1 MKTLIIDNFDS
12 FTYNLFQLVAAVNG
26 EEPLVI
32 THDQYDLSQFQ
43 FDNIIISPGPG
54 HPDNPA
60 DFGACQKVL
69 QECNVPIL
77 GICLGHQGLC
87 SAFGGQVV
95 HAPVPMHGQ
104 ISRVRHFGDAL
115 FADIP
120 EEFNVVRYHSLMVA
134 QPLPDCL
141 EVIATTSPG
150 IVMGIRH
157 RSKPFWGVQY
167 HPESICSEYGLQLL
181 QNFKTLTHRHQQT
194 LTHNIDVRKLNVW
207 REPEDIFNQLY
218 AKQKNVA
225 WLDSSLVVPDSA
237 RFSFMGGLDGPL
249 SYALEYDV
257 QKQTVLRHQGGEK
270 RELNIGIFDYLQQ
283 ELSRF
288 KISKMDLPFD
298 FHGGF
303 VGYLGYELYAETLP
317 IASLHRSAYPD
328 AQLLFLDRVLVFDH
342 QEKACYLVA
351 VSLPHHMALTQSWFA
366 EMEDVFSQVPN
377 HADELPQG
385 LNDAIPYQLSRN
397 RETYLKDIEKCMHHI
412 RNGDSY
418 EICLT
423 NKVKLN
429 QAINAD
435 DYYRTLR
442 RINPAPYAAFLKFAN
457 VAIACASVE
466 RFLKID
472 TAGHVETKPI
482 KGTLPRGLSIEEDLK
497 NRQILQEDI
506 KFKSEN
512 LMIVDLLR
520 NDLGKV
526 CEISSVHVPKLMD
539 VESYAT
545 LHQLVSTIRGKLRS
559 NKTAIDCIKATF
571 PGGSMTGAPKI
582 RTMEIIHQLEHEARD
597 VYSGAIGYL
606 SLNGAIDLNIVIRT
620 AVIDQEMTSIG
631 VGGAIIALSNP
642 EEEFD
647 EIMLKSKAL
656 RKALLS
662 R

>member
-1 MKTLIIDNFDS
+1 LKTLIIDNYDS
-12 FTYNLFQLVAAVNG
+12 FTYNLFQLVAEVNG

-32 THDQYDLSQFQ
+32 TNDQYDLSQLH

-60 DFGACQKVL
+60 DFGVCEKVL
-69 QECNVPIL
+69 QECDVPIL

-87 SAFGGQVV
+87 SVFGGQVV

-104 ISRVRHFGDAL
+104 ISRVRHFGDAI
-115 FADIP
+115 FAHIP

-141 EVIATTSPG
+141 EVIATTFPD

-181 QNFKTLTHRHQQT
+181 QNFKTLTYQHQQT
-194 LTHNIDVRKLNVW
+194 ITHKIDVRKLNVW
-207 REPEDIFNQLY
+207 REPEAIFNQLY
-218 AKQKNVA
+218 ANQKNVV
-225 WLDSSLVVPDSA
+225 WLDSSLVVSNSA

-249 SYALEYDV
+249 SYALEYDTHCR
-257 QKQTVLRHQGGEK
+257 TVVCYQSGEK
-270 RELNIGIFDYLQQ
+270 KDVNLGIFDYLQQ

-288 KISKMDLPFD
+288 KIPKMDLPFD

-317 IASLHRSAYPD
+317 IPNVHRSAYPD
-328 AQLLFLDRVLVFDH
+328 AQFLFLDRVLVFDH
-342 QEKACYLVA
+342 QEQVCYLVA
-351 VSLPHHMALTQSWFA
+351 VFLPHHAQLTQSWFE
-366 EMEDVFSQVPN
+366 EMEDIFSLFNDNACELP
-377 HADELPQG
+377 DELSEE
-385 LNDAIPYQLSRN
+385 IPYKLSRS
-397 RETYLKDIEKCMHHI
+397 RETYIKDIRKCMHHI

-423 NKVKLN
+423 NKVKINHL
-429 QAINAD
+429 INAD
-435 DYYRTLR
+435 NYYRTLR
-442 RINPAPYAAFLKFAN
+442 RINPAPYAAFLKFADMS
-457 VAIACASVE
+457 IACASVE

-472 TAGHVETKPI
+472 TAGHVESKPI
-482 KGTLPRGLSIEEDLK
+482 KGTLPRGSSVEEDLE
-497 NRQILQEDI
+497 NRQLLQRDI

-526 CEISSVHVPKLMD
+526 CEIGSVHVPKLMD

-545 LHQLVSTIRGKLRS
+545 VHQLVSTIRGKLRS
-559 NKTAIDCIKATF
+559 NKTAIDCIKSTF

-582 RTMEIIHQLEHEARD
+582 RTMEIIHQLEQEARNI
-597 VYSGAIGYL
+597 YSGAIGYL

-620 AVIDQEMTSIG
+620 AVIHDEMISIG
-631 VGGAIIALSNP
+631 VGGAIIALSDP
-642 EEEFD
+642 EAEFD
-647 EIMLKSKAL
+647 EIILKSKAL
-656 RKALLS
+656 RKALF
-662 R
+662 RG